1 VIKLVRIVHPS
12 LSRADHANPIFH
24 ILEKGKRIF
33 RIYRSEYY
41 PTALSFRAWGPLHRF
56 DHQRGIPPR
65 DNYRPYKCQP
75 GKDLERRICYVALT
89 LSGCLVEVFGDTPEA
104 AAITREYQLAI
115 LSLKKDIKLLDI
127 RDRGAMLAGANEAT
141 LAKSEKRALTQAWSR
156 LFYDYKEKYQ
166 EVQGIIYR
174 NAHNNEEAIVFY
186 ERAENYLSCDKNDV
200 FALGCPELRGHII
213 KAARENNIR
222 VIFPEWTEP
231 TNLYFQKINCT
242 YVRTNI

>member
-1 VIKLVRIVHPS
+1 MVKIVHPS

-24 ILEKGKRIF
+24 ILKPGKPIF

-65 DNYRPYKCQP
+65 LNYRPYKCQP
-75 GKDLERRICYVALT
+75 GNDPERRICYTAPT

-104 AAITREYQLAI
+104 AEITKEYQFAI
-115 LSLKKDIKLLDI
+115 LSVKKDLKLLDI
-127 RDRGAMLAGANEAT
+127 RDRGAMCAGANEAT
-141 LAKSEKRALTQAWSR
+141 LAKTEKRALTQAWSR
-156 LFYDYKEKYQ
+156 LFYDCKEKYTD
-166 EVQGIIYR
+166 VQGIIYR

-186 ERAENYLSCDKNDV
+186 ERGENYLSCEKKDV
-200 FALGCPELRGHII
+200 FSLGSPELRGHII
-213 KAARENNIR
+213 KAAKENNIR

-231 TNLYFQKINCT
+231 TTLYFKKVNRTYARIN
-242 YVRTNI
+242 I